1 MRQTEAAHVA
11 QFDPLE
17 VGPEAFTWIQLRGIS
32 REALEMDP
40 VGSAVGQKAVDHT
53 AAMNRGAIPDDDHR
67 AGHLAPQ
74 VLETGDN
81 VAGIQRMVLAIT
93 RQFPLG
99 GDGANGREMI
109 ASPPFFQ
116 DRRVPPGRI
125 GADDAGEGIEARFID
140 EKDALPLRLRPL
152 WIAGQVSWRQRTIA
166 ASSR

>member
-1 MRQTEAAHVA
+1 MRQTDAAHVA

-67 AGHLAPQ
+67 AGHLAQ
-74 VLETGDN
+74 HVLQQGHHIYRGEG
-81 VAGIQRMVLAIT
+81 AVLALEI
-93 RQFPLG
+93 QLPLG